1 MDNVGIFLYD
11 YGEEWRRVEMKLID
25 RLALTIL
32 ILAGLHLLVS
42 GLFDINVIEML
53 FGSTDQIGAQIVYG
67 VIGVSAVWCMKYY
80 RYTPEGGSR
89 LKGR

>member
-1 MDNVGIFLYD
+1 
-11 YGEEWRRVEMKLID
+11 MKLLD

-32 ILAGLHLLVS
+32 ILAGFHLLAF

-53 FGSTDQIGAQIVYG
+53 FGSTDEIAAQIVYG
-67 VIGVSAVWCMKYY
+67 VIGVSALWCMKYY

-89 LKGR
+89 LRGR

>member
-67 VIGVSAVWCMKYY
+67 VIGGSAVWCMKY
-80 RYTPEGGSR
+80 
-89 LKGR
+89 

>member
-1 MDNVGIFLYD
+1 MYD
-11 YGEEWRRVEMKLID
+11 YKEDWRRSRVKLID

-42 GLFDINVIEML
+42 GLFDINAIEML
-53 FGSTDQIGAQIVYG
+53 FGATDHIGAQIVYG
-67 VIGVSAVWCMKYY
+67 VIGVSALWCMKYY

-89 LKGR
+89 LRGR

>member
-1 MDNVGIFLYD
+1 MYD
-11 YGEEWRRVEMKLID
+11 YKEDWRRSRAKLID

-42 GLFDINVIEML
+42 GLFDINAIEMV
-53 FGSTDQIGAQIVYG
+53 FGATDHIGAQIVYG
-67 VIGVSAVWCMKYY
+67 VIGASALWCLKYY

-89 LKGR
+89 LRDR

>member
-1 MDNVGIFLYD
+1 
-11 YGEEWRRVEMKLID
+11 MKLID
-25 RLALTIL
+25 RLTLTIL

-53 FGSTDQIGAQIVYG
+53 FGSADHIGAQIVYG

>member
-1 MDNVGIFLYD
+1 M
-11 YGEEWRRVEMKLID
+11 EEWRRVEMKLID
-25 RLALTIL
+25 RLTLTIL

-53 FGSTDQIGAQIVYG
+53 FGSADHIGAQIVYG

>member
-1 MDNVGIFLYD
+1 
-11 YGEEWRRVEMKLID
+11 MKLID

-32 ILAGLHLLVS
+32 ILAGIHLLVS
-42 GLFDINVIEML
+42 GLFDVNVIEMV
-53 FGSTDQIGAQIVYG
+53 FGSTDELGAQIVYG

-89 LKGR
+89 LRDR